1 MRTRSMRHMSEKA
14 FQRIHELARELGERL
29 KALDAG
35 KLDRPGL
42 EAATEEARELYER
55 LVVLRHKAR
64 EGERPKAPVPA
75 RPEAPKVETPKPDPV
90 QEEPPVIEAAE
101 APIRLDTRPPDPKQ
115 VSLMDVI
122 AESEAPK
129 EKAPAKPAAKADGP
143 PTLKEKLEQTPL
155 PDLAKGISLSDK
167 FWFVAELFGGDRV
180 AFEQGVEAL
189 NGRKDLAD
197 AQGYLKAEVLGKLK
211 KAPDEEALAAFQELL
226 QRRYK

>member
-1 MRTRSMRHMSEKA
+1 
-14 FQRIHELARELGERL
+14 
-29 KALDAG
+29 
-35 KLDRPGL
+35 
-42 EAATEEARELYER
+42 
-55 LVVLRHKAR
+55 V
-64 EGERPKAPVPA
+64 
-75 RPEAPKVETPKPDPV
+75 
-90 QEEPPVIEAAE
+90 PPVVEAAE

-180 AFEQGVEAL
+180 AFEQGVETL

>member
-1 MRTRSMRHMSEKA
+1 MSEKA

-64 EGERPKAPVPA
+64 EGERPKAPEPPKEEA
-75 RPEAPKVETPKPDPV
+75 AKAAPKHDPKPEV
-90 QEEPPVIEAAE
+90 PPVVEATE

-180 AFEQGVEAL
+180 AFEQGVETL

-211 KAPDEEALAAFQELL
+211 KAPDEEALAAFEELL

>member
-1 MRTRSMRHMSEKA
+1 MSEKA

-64 EGERPKAPVPA
+64 EGERPKAASPPLGETPKAVPPKPGPN
-75 RPEAPKVETPKPDPV
+75 PEAPPV
-90 QEEPPVIEAAE
+90 LEAAD
-101 APIRLDTRPPDPKQ
+101 APIRLDTRPADPKQ

-129 EKAPAKPAAKADGP
+129 EKAKVKPGAKADGA
-143 PTLKEKLEQTPL
+143 PTLKEKLEPAPL
-155 PDLAKGISLSDK
+155 PDLAKGIPRSDK

-189 NGRKDLAD
+189 NGREDLAD

-211 KAPDEEALAAFQELL
+211 KAPDEEALAAFEELL